1 VVVGGFG
8 EVKKVVNAGNVV
20 NVNITALKQI
30 MSMSDTYVRFTE
42 AERQRLI
49 NEGYRYVL
57 VRGVKMISSH
67 AIKEQLAFVVV
78 PLLPDDLRQ
87 FQGKWIE
94 RLEALEVDELISMT
108 ELPVFLGC

>member
-1 VVVGGFG
+1 
-8 EVKKVVNAGNVV
+8 
-20 NVNITALKQI
+20 
-30 MSMSDTYVRFTE
+30 
-42 AERQRLI
+42 
-49 NEGYRYVL
+49 
-57 VRGVKMISSH
+57 MISSH